1 MGQGGEDFRG
11 ERKGKESE
19 VRGGERGVGR
29 NRGRRGEFASM
40 RRRGGRVVRMGENG
54 MGGRYEA
61 GKGKGGGT
69 GRREGPPMM
78 KK

>member
-1 MGQGGEDFRG
+1 MRHCGTGGRERG
-11 ERKGKESE
+11 EGKESE

-29 NRGRRGEFASM
+29 NMGRRGEFASM

-61 GKGKGGGT
+61 G
-69 GRREGPPMM
+69 
-78 KK
+78 